1 MAGRIVTIL
10 VSLPF
15 FFSFGYFI
23 HALLYPTICLRTSLI
38 ASGIISLVLYCLV
51 HSIVVKG
58 LFHSLIFVI
67 LSFVVTFITE
77 CIGVNY
83 GLWFG
88 DYDYTDILGPKILG
102 VPILI
107 IICWEAVIYPSHLL
121 VDWFSGLSRK
131 GYDYGLVGSI
141 VTAFIA
147 SVATGLLVTSWDLM
161 TDPMAVH
168 LGWWIW
174 EAGGSYMRN
183 IAGGVPLSNFWGW
196 FSAVF
201 IISFSYRTLFARS
214 FRYRESFESN
224 SLFLVLI
231 YSTWYLSTAA
241 CALSLGMKVPVF
253 IATFTMG
260 PVIALAWM
268 KFFAGRL

>member
-1 MAGRIVTIL
+1 MFGRIVTFL

-23 HALLYPTICLRTSLI
+23 GSLSRPTGMLGTPWI
-38 ASGIISLVLYCLV
+38 AMGIISLVLYCFL
-51 HSIVVKG
+51 HSLIVKG
-58 LFHSLIFVI
+58 LTHSLIFVL
-67 LSFVVTFITE
+67 LSFAVTFVTE

-88 DYDYTDILGPKILG
+88 DYDYTDLLGPKIAG
-102 VPILI
+102 VPVLI
-107 IICWEAVIYPSHLL
+107 IVCWEGIIYPSHLL
-121 VDWFSGLSRK
+121 VDWFTGLSRK
-131 GYDYGLVGSI
+131 GYDYGLIGSLI
-141 VTAFIA
+141 LSFLTAL
-147 SVATGLLVTSWDLM
+147 ATGLMVTAWDLM
-161 TDPMAVH
+161 TDPLAVH
-168 LGWWIW
+168 LGWWVW
-174 EAGGSYMRN
+174 ESGGSYMRN

-224 SLFLVLI
+224 TLFLVLL

-241 CALSLGMKVPVF
+241 CALSLGITTPVF

-260 PVIALAWM
+260 PVIALAWG
-268 KFFAGRL
+268 KYLAHRI